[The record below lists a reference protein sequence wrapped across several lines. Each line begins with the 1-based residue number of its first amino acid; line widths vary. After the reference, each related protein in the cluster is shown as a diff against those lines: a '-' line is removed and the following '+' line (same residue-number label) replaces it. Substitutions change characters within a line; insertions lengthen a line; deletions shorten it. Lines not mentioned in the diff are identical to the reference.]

1 MAGEPRFIDCLGQL
15 LDRPAPELP
24 GACARREIF
33 STDAVADC
41 QRSRISKIF
50 STDAV
55 VDCRR
60 SRISTFS
67 SHSRPTAVRNKS
79 QIDGAWRLNRKVM
92 TMLKKLM
99 LVVILGMI
107 MSGPAAP
114 ILKSFVGIGSTTA
127 YAAEDDDNQGDND
140 NQGEDFG
147 Q

>member
-1 MAGEPRFIDCLGQL
+1 LVRAAGEPRFIDCLGQL

-60 SRISTFS
+60 SRISTVS

-114 ILKSFVGIGSTTA
+114 ILKSFLGFGATAA
-127 YAAEDDDNQGDND
+127 YAQDDDD
-140 NQGEDFG
+140 QGENDDSDG